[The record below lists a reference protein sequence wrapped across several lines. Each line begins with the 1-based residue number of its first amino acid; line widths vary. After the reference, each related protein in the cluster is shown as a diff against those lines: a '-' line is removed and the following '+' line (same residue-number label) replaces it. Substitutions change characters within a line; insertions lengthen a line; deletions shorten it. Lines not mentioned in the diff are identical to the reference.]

1 MKLLLKRLNILDKNS
16 PWHQKQV
23 SVFIENGT
31 ITKIGKSIRLT
42 KNVKVVEFENATAS
56 IGWLDIGT
64 QIGEPGYEH
73 RETLQSAAAAAARGG
88 FTELACF
95 PNTSPTIHTKSEVQ
109 YIKNNTSNFLVDFHP
124 IGAISKNCEGEE
136 LSEMVDLHH
145 AGAIAFSD
153 GMHSVQNNGMLM
165 RALEY
170 VRSFDG
176 LIINHPHDEA
186 IARNGMVHEGAIST
200 SLGTPGIADM
210 AESIQVERDLSLRNY
225 TDSKLFI
232 HNISSGDSVTKIR
245 AAKSQGKK
253 NIRSS
258 VPYMNLIFNDN
269 AIEHFDPNYKVLPPL
284 REETDRLD
292 LIDGLKDG
300 TIDCITTNHKPIDA
314 ESKELN
320 FARSSYGA
328 IGLETCYAAINTEL
342 KKSITTKQLIN
353 IFAYRSRES
362 LGMSIPKI
370 DVGESA
376 NLTIFD
382 PELEWTYHKKS
393 VKSKSLNSPYLDHEF
408 KGKVLAVVNNKK
420 IQQF

>member
-23 SVFIENGT
+23 SILIENGT

-42 KNVKVVEFENATAS
+42 KNVKVVEFDNATAS

-73 RETLQSAAAAAARGG
+73 RETLKTVAAAAARGG

-95 PNTSPTIHTKSEVQ
+95 PNTNPTIHTKSEVQ
-109 YIKNNTSNFLVDFHP
+109 YIKNNTSNYLVQFHP

-176 LIINHPHDEA
+176 LIINHPHDKS
-186 IARNGMVHEGAIST
+186 IARNGMVHEGVVST

-210 AESIQVERDLSLRNY
+210 AESIQVERDLSLRTY
-225 TDSKLFI
+225 TDSRIFI
-232 HNISSGDSVTKIR
+232 HNISSGDSVAKIR
-245 AAKSQGKK
+245 VAKATDKK

-258 VPYMNLIFNDN
+258 VPYMNLIFNDQE
-269 AIEHFDPNYKVLPPL
+269 IENFDPNYKVLPPL
-284 REETDRLD
+284 REESDRVT

-300 TIDCITTNHKPIDA
+300 TIDCITTNHKPVDA

-328 IGLETCYAAINTEL
+328 IGLETCFAALNSHL
-342 KKSITTKQLIN
+342 KKSMTTNKLIN

-362 LGMSIPKI
+362 LGMPIPKI
-370 DVGESA
+370 EIGEAA

-382 PELEWTYHKKS
+382 PELEWTYDKNS
-393 VKSKSLNSPYLDHEF
+393 VRSKSSNSPFLDQKF

>member
-23 SVFIENGT
+23 SILIENGT
-31 ITKIGKSIRLT
+31 ITKIGKSIRQT

-64 QIGEPGYEH
+64 QIGEPGFEH
-73 RETLQSAAAAAARGG
+73 RETLKTVAAAAARGG

-109 YIKNNTSNFLVDFHP
+109 YIKNNTSNYLVEFHP
-124 IGAISKNCEGEE
+124 IGAISKNCEGQE

-170 VRSFDG
+170 VKSFDG
-176 LIINHPHDEA
+176 LIINHPHDES

-200 SLGTPGIADM
+200 SLGISGIADM

-225 TDSKLFI
+225 TNSRIFI
-232 HNISSGDSVTKIR
+232 HNISSADSVAKIR
-245 AAKSQGKK
+245 AAKAIQKK
-253 NIRSS
+253 NISSS
-258 VPYMNLIFNDN
+258 VPYMNLIFNDQE
-269 AIEHFDPNYKVLPPL
+269 IENFDPNFKVLPPL
-284 REETDRLD
+284 REESDRLT
-292 LIDGLKDG
+292 LIEGLKDG
-300 TIDCITTNHKPIDA
+300 TIDCITSNHKPVDA

-328 IGLETCYAAINTEL
+328 IGLETCFAALNKQL
-342 KKSITTKQLIN
+342 RKSITINKLIN
-353 IFAYRSRES
+353 VLAYRSRES
-362 LGMSIPKI
+362 LGIPIPKI
-370 DVGESA
+370 EVGESA
-376 NLTIFD
+376 NFTIFD
-382 PELEWTYHKKS
+382 QDLEWTYTRKS
-393 VKSKSLNSPYLDHEF
+393 IRSKSSNSPFINQEM

>member
-23 SVFIENGT
+23 SILIENGT

-42 KNVKVVEFENATAS
+42 KNVKVVEFDNATAS

-73 RETLQSAAAAAARGG
+73 RETLKTVASAAARGG

-95 PNTSPTIHTKSEVQ
+95 PNTNPTIHTKSEVQ
-109 YIKNNTSNFLVDFHP
+109 YIKNNTSNYLVQFHP

-176 LIINHPHDEA
+176 LIINHPHDKS
-186 IARNGMVHEGAIST
+186 IARNGMVHEGVVST

-210 AESIQVERDLSLRNY
+210 AESIQVERDLSLRTY
-225 TDSKLFI
+225 TDSRIFI
-232 HNISSGDSVTKIR
+232 HNISSGDSVAKIR
-245 AAKSQGKK
+245 VAKATDKK

-258 VPYMNLIFNDN
+258 VPYMNLIFNDQE
-269 AIEHFDPNYKVLPPL
+269 IENFDPNYKVLPPL
-284 REETDRLD
+284 REESDRVT

-300 TIDCITTNHKPIDA
+300 TIDCITTNHKPVDA

-328 IGLETCYAAINTEL
+328 IGLETCFAALNSHL
-342 KKSITTKQLIN
+342 KKSMTTNKLIN

-362 LGMSIPKI
+362 LGMPIPKI
-370 DVGESA
+370 EIGEAA

-382 PELEWTYHKKS
+382 PEIEWTYDKNS
-393 VKSKSLNSPYLDHEF
+393 VRSKSSNSPFLDQKF